1 MVLLVLVT
9 QNLILSIR
17 ILQNLEKKLAY
28 NTKNH
33 AKMSLI
39 FGVPLQQVW
48 TVSSIFEIPDFIITS
63 NPRYS
68 VFGVQDLF

>member
-39 FGVPLQQVW
+39 FG
-48 TVSSIFEIPDFIITS
+48 
-63 NPRYS
+63 Y
-68 VFGVQDLF
+68 LFNKCGL